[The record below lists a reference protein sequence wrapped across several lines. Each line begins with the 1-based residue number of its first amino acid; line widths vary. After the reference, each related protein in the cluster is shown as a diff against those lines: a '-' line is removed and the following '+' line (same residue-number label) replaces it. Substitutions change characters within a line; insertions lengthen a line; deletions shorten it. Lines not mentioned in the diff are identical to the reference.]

1 MSLVSRLRHATLVSG
16 DVVVDR
22 REVNRRI
29 GTCCAWL
36 TSQGVRSGDRVAIDI
51 QGGISFAVA
60 FMACLRSGITVAP
73 IDAQLKE
80 DERHAV
86 VDDLQPKLIIRDA
99 DSARPLGELHQARS
113 AGEGASQGDHPSLIL
128 YTSGSTGRP
137 KGAVLSSAALE
148 FAIDSWTSAVMGLTQ
163 DDVLLQ
169 VLPMAHSYG
178 LCAGLLAPMLAG
190 CRVVMLER
198 FSPETV
204 LQRIQEQ
211 QVTVFPG
218 VATMFSRLLTHT
230 DCTPQTF
237 GSLRM
242 VLSGAA
248 PCTDDLCTEWSTRT
262 GTKISRGYGM
272 TELFRPISYLWDDAT
287 DEPGVVGRPVPGVH
301 VKVVDGE
308 LLIKSPAAM
317 DGYLNAPE
325 ETRAVLR
332 DGWFWT
338 GDLATVDDRGG
349 VRILGRKRERIL
361 RGGYSVFP
369 SEVEAVLL
377 AHPAVH
383 EAVVLGQPHPELGE
397 EVTAFVVL
405 RADRKASPDELV
417 EHCRER
423 LAGFKYPRQVIL
435 LAQLPRSSAGKVLK
449 AQLAAGAAS

>member
-22 REVNRRI
+22 REVDRRV
-29 GTCCAWL
+29 GACSAWL
-36 TSQGVRSGDRVAIDI
+36 RSQGVTPGDRVAIDI
-51 QGGISFAVA
+51 PGGLSFAVA
-60 FMACLRSGITVAP
+60 LMACLRSGITVAP

-80 DERHAV
+80 DERQALLR
-86 VDDLQPKLIIRDA
+86 DLQPKLIVRDN
-99 DSARPLGELHQARS
+99 PGV
-113 AGEGASQGDHPSLIL
+113 GDFPQHNIDVAPTLIL

-148 FAIDSWTSAVMGLTQ
+148 FAIDSWTSAVMGLTE
-163 DDVLLQ
+163 DDVVLQ

-178 LCAGLLAPMLAG
+178 LCAGLVAPMLAG
-190 CRVVMLER
+190 CRVVMLDR

-204 LQRIQEQ
+204 FSAIRDQG
-211 QVTVFPG
+211 VTVFPG
-218 VATMFSRLLTHT
+218 VATMFSRLLTHPECSPRT
-230 DCTPQTF
+230 LA
-237 GSLRM
+237 SIRL

-248 PCTDDLCTEWSTRT
+248 PCSDDLCTEWSTRT

-272 TELFRPISYLWDDAT
+272 TELFRPISYLWDDVT
-287 DEPGVVGRPVPGVH
+287 DEPGVVGRPVPGVS

-325 ETRAVLR
+325 ETRQVLR

-338 GDLATVDDRGG
+338 GDLATVDDRGS

-383 EAVVLGQPHPELGE
+383 EAVVMGQPHPELGE

-405 RADRKASPDELV
+405 RADRTASPDELV

-423 LAGFKYPRQVIL
+423 LAGFKFPRQITL

>member
-1 MSLVSRLRHATLVSG
+1 MSLVARFRGATLVAG
-16 DVVVDR
+16 DVVCDRAEVDR
-22 REVNRRI
+22 RIARC
-29 GTCCAWL
+29 TSWL
-36 TSQGVRSGDRVAIDI
+36 ASQGVAPGDRVAIDI
-51 QGGISFAVA
+51 PGGISFAIA
-60 FMACLRSGITVAP
+60 FMACLRSGVTVAP
-73 IDAQLKE
+73 IDAQLKAE
-80 DERHAV
+80 ERQALL
-86 VDDLQPKLIIRDA
+86 DDLQPRLIVRDI
-99 DSARPLGELHQARS
+99 PLTGSPATLKPGGEA
-113 AGEGASQGDHPSLIL
+113 PTLIL

-137 KGAVLSSAALE
+137 KGAVLSQAALE
-148 FAIDSWTSAVMGLTQ
+148 FAIDSWTHAVMGLTQ
-163 DDVLLQ
+163 DDVMLQ

-190 CRVVMLER
+190 CRVVMLDR

-204 LQRIQEQ
+204 LAVIRDQG
-211 QVTVFPG
+211 VTVFPG
-218 VATMFSRLLTHT
+218 VATMFSRLLTQANC
-230 DCTPQTF
+230 DPQILA
-237 GSLRM
+237 SLRL

-248 PCTDDLCTEWSTRT
+248 PCSDELCTEWSTRT

-287 DEPGVVGRPVPGVH
+287 DEPGVVGRPVPGVS

-325 ETRAVLR
+325 ETREVLR

-338 GDLATVDDRGG
+338 GDLATVDELGG

-377 AHPAVH
+377 AHPAVQ
-383 EAVVLGQPHPELGE
+383 EAVVMGQPHPELGE

-405 RADRKASPDELV
+405 RADRIASPDELV

-423 LAGFKYPRQVIL
+423 LAGFKYPRQVML

-449 AQLAAGAAS
+449 GQLAAGAAS

>member
-1 MSLVSRLRHATLVSG
+1 MSLVSRLRGATLVAG
-16 DVVVDR
+16 EVVCERAELDH
-22 REVNRRI
+22 RI
-29 GTCCAWL
+29 AGCSAWL
-36 TSQGVRSGDRVAIDI
+36 ACQGVAPGDRVAIDI
-51 QGGISFAVA
+51 PGGIPFAVS
-60 FMACLRSGITVAP
+60 FLACLRNGMTVAP

-80 DERHAV
+80 DERQALLR
-86 VDDLQPKLIIRDA
+86 DLQPKLIVRDVPHT
-99 DSARPLGELHQARS
+99 SGSHRESIGEA
-113 AGEGASQGDHPSLIL
+113 PTLIL
-128 YTSGSTGRP
+128 YTSGSTGKP
-137 KGAVLSSAALE
+137 KGAVLSSTALE
-148 FAIDSWTSAVMGLTQ
+148 FAIDSWANAVMGLTQ
-163 DDVLLQ
+163 HDVVLQ

-190 CRVVMLER
+190 CRVVMLDR

-204 LQRIQEQ
+204 LQRIRDNN
-211 QVTVFPG
+211 VTVFPG
-218 VATMFSRLLTHT
+218 VATMFSRLVSQT
-230 DCTPQTF
+230 DCNQETMA
-237 GSLRM
+237 SLRL

-248 PCTDDLCTEWSTRT
+248 PCSDDLCTEWSTRT
-262 GTKISRGYGM
+262 GTRISRGYGM
-272 TELFRPISYLWDDAT
+272 TELFRPISYLWDDVA
-287 DEPGVVGRPVPGVH
+287 DEPGSVGRPVPGVS

-317 DGYLNAPE
+317 DGYLNAHE
-325 ETRAVLR
+325 ETREVLR

-383 EAVVLGQPHPELGE
+383 EAVVMGQPHPELGE

-405 RADRKASPDELV
+405 RADRIASSDELV

-423 LAGFKYPRQVIL
+423 LAGFKYPRQIIL
-435 LAQLPRSSAGKVLK
+435 LEQLPRSSAGKVLK